1 MKNNYLSILLLA
13 SLSCAASDEIVT
25 SQFEGYTDAQNLT
38 NEPIQ
43 FAAIGSGFNYQG
55 ELLEAGTAVNGNFDF
70 AFGLYDA
77 LIGGTQIGS
86 NVIKNNRPV
95 ANGIFSIED
104 IDFGNAAYTGD
115 ALWLSVTV
123 RETGNPG
130 SETTLSPRQ
139 KIHAVP
145 YAVQAE
151 FGTTPWT
158 ENGTTVS
165 YNGSAELT
173 GTTSVNSGNGGLSV
187 GDTNSSHMTIDG
199 DDIQRRINGSND
211 PGTMYLNFY
220 GGDVR
225 ISRPGNNTVIN
236 GGLKQTI
243 SENGVMKYLVSVDCT
258 STPTV
263 QRYYNGVN
271 TAAITVSA
279 GSGSGSCVVNFPAD
293 LDTRYWQVSAVYAS
307 SNATPGARNATC
319 RMLHFNTD
327 KDKLRCERYTTT
339 DGSLAGGEIMIL
351 VY

>member
-13 SLSCAASDEIVT
+13 SLSCAASDDTVT
-25 SQFEGYTDAQNLT
+25 SQFEGYTEAQNLS

-55 ELLEAGTAVNGNFDF
+55 ELLDAGTAVSGNFDF

-86 NVIKNNRPV
+86 NVIKGNRPV

-151 FGTTPWT
+151 FGATPWT
-158 ENGTTVS
+158 ENGSTVS

-173 GTTSVNSGNGGLSV
+173 GTAQVSTSSNGGLSV
-187 GDTNSSHMTIDG
+187 GNTAGSHMTIDG

-211 PGTMYLNFY
+211 PGTMFLNFY

-225 ISRPGNNTVIN
+225 LSKAGNNTVVN
-236 GGLKQTI
+236 GGLKQSI
-243 SENGVMKYLVSVDCT
+243 DQSGVMKYMVDVFCN
-258 STPTV
+258 SPTAV
-263 QRYYNGVN
+263 ITKSFNGVN
-271 TAAITVSA
+271 TGNITVSNSP
-279 GSGSGSCVVNFPAD
+279 GGCIINFPTDINDRFFQASPRFA
-293 LDTRYWQVSAVYAS
+293 TSGNSTNARAVQ
-307 SNATPGARNATC
+307 C
-319 RMLHFNTD
+319 RIGDANNQLLCNYFRPNSGD
-327 KDKLRCERYTTT
+327 RVL
-339 DGSLAGGEIMIL
+339 GSFMVLI
-351 VY
+351 Y

>member
-13 SLSCAASDEIVT
+13 SLSCAASEEIVA
-25 SQFEGYTDAQNLT
+25 SQFEGYTEAQNLT

-55 ELLEAGTAVNGNFDF
+55 ELLDAGTAVNGNFDF

-86 NVIKNNRPV
+86 NVIKGNRPV

-151 FGTTPWT
+151 FGATPWI
-158 ENGTTVS
+158 ESGTTVS

-173 GTTSVNSGNGGLSV
+173 GTAQVSTSSNGGLSV
-187 GDTNSSHMTIDG
+187 GNTAGSHMTIDG

-225 ISRPGNNTVIN
+225 LSKAGNNTVVN
-236 GGLKQTI
+236 GGLKQSI
-243 SENGVMKYLVSVDCT
+243 DQSGVMKYMVAANCGSQSIT
-258 STPTV
+258 NS
-263 QRYYNGVN
+263 YNGVSS
-271 TAAITVSA
+271 AAITV
-279 GSGSGSCVVNFPAD
+279 GNGVTFP
-293 LDTRYWQVSAVYAS
+293 S
-307 SNATPGARNATC
+307 TC
-319 RMLHFNTD
+319 RIKFPTVITNRYFQVTAIKTTNTTGQGASCQVLTGVGLTGDTLECTTFNTA
-327 KDKLRCERYTTT
+327 TGTPQN
-339 DGSLAGGEIMIL
+339 GSIMVLI
-351 VY
+351 Y